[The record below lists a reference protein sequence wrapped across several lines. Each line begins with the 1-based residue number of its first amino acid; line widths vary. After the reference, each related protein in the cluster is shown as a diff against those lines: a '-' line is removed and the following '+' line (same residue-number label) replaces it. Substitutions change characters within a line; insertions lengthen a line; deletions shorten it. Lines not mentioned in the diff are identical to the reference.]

1 MVNVLA
7 NNVKISNVKIV
18 ESSSNTI
25 ICRGIKEEFFGINTL
40 DIGNDGILCE
50 HSEDDIVKINIK
62 IDGKEYK
69 DVYFKLIV
77 DANSTPALIINKN
90 QLASVPF
97 KPIVKKEPDPIF
109 ATESLPKKSL
119 INEDLK
125 TLDLEFQKKIKE
137 KEKIIKNLNEEIEKI
152 SHINNSKIEL
162 EKEQIEENIKNTI
175 EEGVGKYKQKLLE
188 DFFETNNQQTRLQE
202 NLIKNTIGSLENSFE
217 NLQSSLQE
225 DIKNQKQTL
234 SEYVESHK
242 QKLLKDFFE
251 INNQQTKLKSDL
263 IEDTIKSLQESFDEK
278 YLEFVADVRKTNKEE
293 VKNYT
298 EIFLEKLSNS
308 LNEKQIKDLSDLKE
322 IVHETIKNDLF
333 LVTTELQERF
343 DKRVDE
349 KKNEL
354 YENLETYKET
364 LHKEIT
370 QIFQT
375 QNENLEEKINE
386 TKSILVEKYIQDI
399 EESNNELRKELNEQI
414 AIVEGKIHDKQV
426 GEINFDSNALVA
438 EAAKM
443 LIKED
448 SNSNN
453 QLKKFKDQLMKDL
466 QRAAE
471 TYATNANKRMMRYA
485 EMMSGGGSVAK
496 QFANG
501 GTMDG
506 SLNVTG
512 SILSGGK
519 NLLEIF
525 ALSGTGGG
533 GTGRDDVNTIVIS
546 NSANWIL
553 DGGNTK
559 GSDIT
564 IGTNDGY
571 TLNFET
577 SGATRMII
585 TDTGNF
591 GFGGTPYARVQYVL
605 EDDTD
610 PPQITAWDNRHVQWG
625 TGGAQAPGLGIS
637 YSSNDGTINMA
648 FLEPFVAWRNARMNF
663 GTMSWY
669 SGGLTLGLVQ
679 DSSANVGI
687 GISDPTTKLE
697 VDGTITTTSDGNSTQ
712 WNEAYNSLGNYLPL
726 SGGTI
731 TDNLSVYGS
740 IYINNNLTIGGNL
753 TALGTATFA
762 NTIFTTTSALSVVN
776 TGPGPALYVFQASG
790 PYDVASFYDGDGIE
804 VLHVGNAGPGG
815 FGKVGVNES
824 FPNQELTVKGSISA
838 TSTIYANNYLSGG
851 VNLLDIFTGG
861 GGGITEKRF
870 DYTTVLGIDYSYSG
884 TAIQDTPET
893 SFTWNLVRLTYNNNG
908 TISNQASALN
918 SWTGRL
924 TAAYI

>member
-175 EEGVGKYKQKLLE
+175 EEGVEKYKQKLLE

-202 NLIKNTIGSLENSFE
+202 NFIKNKIGSLEDSFE

-364 LHKEIT
+364 LHEEIT

-426 GEINFDSNALVA
+426 GQINFDSNALVA

-466 QRAAE
+466 QKAAE

-533 GTGRDDVNTIVIS
+533 GTGRDDVNTAVIS
-546 NSANWIL
+546 NSANWNNAY
-553 DGGNTK
+553 NTATVYQNAS
-559 GSDIT
+559 GSFAPSNLYQNLT
-564 IGTNDGY
+564 SNWNDAY
-571 TLNFET
+571 SFAT
-577 SGATRMII
+577 S
-585 TDTGNF
+585 
-591 GFGGTPYARVQYVL
+591 YQ
-605 EDDTD
+605 
-610 PPQITAWDNRHVQWG
+610 
-625 TGGAQAPGLGIS
+625 
-637 YSSNDGTINMA
+637 
-648 FLEPFVAWRNARMNF
+648 
-663 GTMSWY
+663 
-669 SGGLTLGLVQ
+669 
-679 DSSANVGI
+679 
-687 GISDPTTKLE
+687 
-697 VDGTITTTSDGNSTQ
+697 GNSADYAT
-712 WNEAYNSLGNYLPL
+712 NSYVHHNFFPL
-726 SGGTI
+726 SGGIISGPTR
-731 TDNLSVYGS
+731 
-740 IYINNNLTIGGNL
+740 INNNLTVFGNL
-753 TALGTATFA
+753 SASGTTTFA
-762 NTIFTTTSALSVVN
+762 NTVFTTTSALSVFHV
-776 TGPGPALYVFQASG
+776 GSGPAMWIG
-790 PYDVASFYDGDGIE
+790 NNGDGDIASFYDIEQNIE
-804 VLHVGNAGPGG
+804 VFHVGGNNGSHPN
-815 FGKVGVNES
+815 VGVKTS
-824 FPNQELTVKGSISA
+824 IPNVDFTVNGQISA
-838 TSTIYANNYLSGG
+838 NNTIYDAVGNSNEWNFAYNTSTLVQNNSASWAEP
-851 VNLLDIFTGG
+851 IR
-861 GGGITEKRF
+861 RF
-870 DYTTVLGIDYSYSG
+870 DFTTVLGTDISYSG
-884 TAIQDTPET
+884 TAPLGTPET
-893 SFTWNLVRLTYNNNG
+893 TMIWKLIRLTYANNG
-908 TISNQASALN
+908 SVSNSASALN